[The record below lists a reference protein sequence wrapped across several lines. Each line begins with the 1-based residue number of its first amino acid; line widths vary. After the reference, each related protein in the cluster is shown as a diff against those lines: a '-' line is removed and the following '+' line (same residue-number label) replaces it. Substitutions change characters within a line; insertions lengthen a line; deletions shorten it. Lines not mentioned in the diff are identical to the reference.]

1 MPSGQG
7 RHVMDSVMLSPTRR
21 PTVVLDRSQSLPFVN
36 SAKALA
42 SHGVPGSR
50 RTGRLRHGRSTL
62 ASRN

>member
-7 RHVMDSVMLSPTRR
+7 RHVTDSVMLSPTRR
-21 PTVVLDRSQSLPFVN
+21 PTVVLDISQSLPFVN
-36 SAKALA
+36 SA